1 MLVHVGPPSGT
12 LEGTLIV
19 ANYQTNVTYVYASG
33 DERGTAHPRTRFGDA
48 NGFTLV
54 ELLIVIA
61 VLGILAAVVIF
72 SLGGVTAQASVS
84 ACETDG
90 KTVETAVAAY
100 EAQSGDVPPASLS
113 VLTQGSNPYLQS
125 VPSSPYYSYSLVNG
139 VVMVSAPPSAT
150 PVNFND
156 ANSCSGAGSAS
167 DSTTT
172 TSVSSSTTTGA
183 TTTTSTSVP
192 PTSTTTTVPPTS
204 TTTTSTTTPPTRGI
218 TVAPH
223 AGDGEESLSLA
234 YSEPITALTITITVE
249 SGGVVKYVGEQSD
262 FPTTVTS
269 KKKTSTLTG
278 VITYTFTLAS
288 RSSIPVSYSGSTV
301 TAEFSVSPGHDDAN
315 DTWSV
320 VGTSGVATDVSGNF

>member
-1 MLVHVGPPSGT
+1 M
-12 LEGTLIV
+12 
-19 ANYQTNVTYVYASG
+19 YASG